1 MEKSMSGYLFAYA
14 LGCGST
20 AAAFWVWPKLTA
32 AAAARVRKLKDAIR
46 AKLS

>member
-20 AAAFWVWPKLTA
+20 AAAWWFWPKLTA
-32 AAAARVRKLKDAIR
+32 AAAAQVRRLKDAIR
-46 AKLS
+46 TKLS